1 MAMLELYAVLVALCG
16 VLSAAIGYLTEQAFL
31 GSGSLV
37 TVVAFS
43 VALWPAWIVAVRVSE
58 RFWPE
63 QPTA

>member
-1 MAMLELYAVLVALCG
+1 MAMLGLYVVFVALCG
-16 VLSAAIGYLTEQAFL
+16 VLSAAIGYLTEQNFP

-37 TVVAFS
+37 TVVIFS
-43 VALWPAWIVAVRVSE
+43 AALWPAWIIAVRVTE